1 MKCAVIVVVF
11 GSLAASAFAFDSC
24 VPTVHFEIVML
35 CVMYFNSNS
44 GSPGANKV
52 KIKHA
57 KEAF

>member
-1 MKCAVIVVVF
+1 M
-11 GSLAASAFAFDSC
+11 SAFAVDSC
-24 VPTVHFEIVML
+24 VPTVPASVVYVHIFEIVML

-44 GSPGANKV
+44 GSSAANKV